1 MKMTL
6 KEFENISETL
16 RPKLHNIASKFLRV
30 SDASIEPDD
39 IVLEALVA
47 LWQFICREPNIKN
60 IEALSVKIAKNIC
73 VAHYRKR
80 QPQLLPLTGDDYAG
94 GYSPSQGLDEVEAA
108 ALKRRLYGTLTSTQ
122 RLYLKLRDEES
133 LSLDEIAALSGKP
146 KASIKTTISAAR
158 RQLLKEIKALM

>member
-1 MKMTL
+1 MK
-6 KEFENISETL
+6 NIAETL

-39 IVLEALVA
+39 IVLETLVA
-47 LWQFICREPNIKN
+47 LWQFTCREPNIKN

-80 QPQLLPLTGDDYAG
+80 KRQPQLQPLTGDDYAG
-94 GYSPSQGLDEVEAA
+94 GYSPSQGVEEAEAA

-133 LSLDEIAALSGKP
+133 LSLDEIATLSGKP
-146 KASIKTTISAAR
+146 KTSIKTTISAAR
-158 RQLLKEIKALM
+158 RQLLKEIKTLM

>member
-1 MKMTL
+1 MTL

-30 SDASIEPDD
+30 SDASIEADD
-39 IVLEALVA
+39 IVLETLVA
-47 LWQFICREPNIKN
+47 LWQFTCRESNIKN
-60 IEALSVKIAKNIC
+60 IEVLSVKIAKNIC

-80 QPQLLPLTGDDYAG
+80 QPQLQPLAGDDYEG
-94 GYSPSQGLDEVEAA
+94 GDSPTYGIEEAEIYD
-108 ALKRRLYGTLTSTQ
+108 LKRRLYSTLSSTQ
-122 RLYLKLRDEES
+122 QIYLKLRDEEG

-146 KASIKTTISAAR
+146 KTSIKTTISAAR